1 MKNFNAE
8 DPLPE
13 DPLPNSADIN
23 AEDTQHEDPLPNNAG
38 INSDKKILKAHL
50 KWEEKVVARE
60 NGGESVKTYWKSKSR
75 TTSL

>member
-1 MKNFNAE
+1 MKNLNAE
-8 DPLPE
+8 DPL
-13 DPLPNSADIN
+13 S
-23 AEDTQHEDPLPNNAG
+23 EDPLPNNAG
-38 INSDKKILKAHL
+38 INIDKKILKAHL